1 MTWVSFP
8 DVGCDESRNRGRP
21 RRLILSRSTECLLA
35 ETDVTFIDSPSLP
48 PTDSQPTGE
57 SKPSVDPLA
66 LITHPERA
74 IDAARR
80 MEANC
85 RSGLRFY
92 SDFRRVRALDE
103 VPVGD
108 DPFDAFDDPAY
119 PAGADFDPA
128 FSRRF

>member
-1 MTWVSFP
+1 MPFT
-8 DVGCDESRNRGRP
+8 
-21 RRLILSRSTECLLA
+21 
-35 ETDVTFIDSPSLP
+35 DSPSLP

-57 SKPSVDPLA
+57 SKQSVDPLA

-80 MEANC
+80 MEASC
-85 RSGLRFY
+85 RNGLRFY

-103 VPVGD
+103 VSGGD
-108 DPFDAFDDPAY
+108 DAFEAFDDPAY
-119 PAGADFDPA
+119 PVGADFDPS